1 MRAAAALTL
10 ALACAAAFAAC
21 GGDDARRSEPR
32 VALRLATPADAAVVR
47 DDTVEI
53 GGRVAPAGSAV
64 TVLGR
69 AASVAGD
76 TFSARV
82 RLHPGANIID
92 VAATAPGRRAAFAAL
107 RVTREVRVRVPDLAG
122 RDAAAAEAQLTDLGL
137 EVDEQRG
144 GGLFDPLLPGDPK
157 VCESRPGPGAE
168 LLPGTTVQLVVARA
182 CG

>member
-10 ALACAAAFAAC
+10 MLACAAAFAAC
-21 GGDDARRSEPR
+21 GGGDARRPEPR
-32 VALRLATPADAAVVR
+32 VALRLTSPADAAVVR

-53 GGRVAPAGSAV
+53 GGRVAPTGSAV

-82 RLHPGANIID
+82 RLQPGANIID

-122 RDAAAAEAQLTDLGL
+122 RDAAAAEAQLADLGL

-168 LLPGTTVQLVVARA
+168 VLPGTTVQLVVARA